1 MSWDVDLC
9 DPVTNEVLE
18 LDSPHFMRGG
28 TYAVDGTREMSLNI
42 TYNYT
47 RFYNDAFKGGF
58 RALDGVSAVKSIPI
72 LKAAIEKIKSPLTPD
87 LNQEEWEL
95 YESQQATGYWM
106 PTKENCLRPLYQ
118 LLSLAQM
125 RPDGVWRV
133 D

>member
-42 TYNYT
+42 TFNYT

-87 LNQEEWEL
+87 LSQEEWEL

>member
-18 LDSPHFMRGG
+18 LESPHFMRGG
-28 TYAVDGTREMSLNI
+28 TYAIDGTKEMSLNI
-42 TYNYT
+42 TFNYT
-47 RFYNDAFKGGF
+47 RFYNDAFEGSF
-58 RALDGVSAVKSIPI
+58 RSLDGMSGAESIPI
-72 LKAAIEKIKSPLTPD
+72 LKAAIEKIKDPKVPD
-87 LNQEEWEL
+87 LNQEEWEH
-95 YESQQATGYWM
+95 YESCQATGYWM

-118 LLSLAQM
+118 LISLAQM

>member
-1 MSWDVDLC
+1 MSWDVNLC

-28 TYAVDGTREMSLNI
+28 TYAVDGTKEMSLNI
-42 TYNYT
+42 TFNYT

-58 RALDGVSAVKSIPI
+58 RALDGVSAVESIPI
-72 LKAAIEKIKSPLTPD
+72 LKAAIEKIKDPLTPD
-87 LNQEEWEL
+87 LSQEERED

-118 LLSLAQM
+118 HHSLAQM

-133 D
+133 E

>member
-28 TYAVDGTREMSLNI
+28 TYAVGGTREMSLNI
-42 TYNYT
+42 TFNYT

-72 LKAAIEKIKSPLTPD
+72 LKAAIEKIKDPLTPD
-87 LNQEEWEL
+87 LNQEERKHS
-95 YESQQATGYWM
+95 ESQQATGYWM

-133 D
+133 E

>member
-1 MSWDVDLC
+1 MSWDVSLC

-42 TYNYT
+42 TFNYT
-47 RFYNDAFKGGF
+47 RFYNDVFECGF
-58 RALDGVSAVKSIPI
+58 RALDGMSAVKSIPI

-87 LNQEEWEL
+87 LNQEEWEY
-95 YESQQATGYWM
+95 YESRQATGYWM

-133 D
+133 E

>member
-9 DPVTNEVLE
+9 DPVTNEVFE

-28 TYAVDGTREMSLNI
+28 TYAVGGTREMSLNI
-42 TYNYT
+42 TFNYA
-47 RFYNDAFKGGF
+47 RFYNDAFEGGF
-58 RALDGVSAVKSIPI
+58 RALDGMSAVKSIPI
-72 LKAAIEKIKSPLTPD
+72 LKTAIEKIESPLTPD
-87 LNQEEWEL
+87 LNQEEWEH
-95 YESQQATGYWM
+95 YESLQATGYWM

-133 D
+133 G

>member
-18 LDSPHFMRGG
+18 LDNPHFMRGG

-42 TYNYT
+42 TFNYT

-58 RALDGVSAVKSIPI
+58 RSLNGMTGAESIPI
-72 LKAAIEKIKSPLTPD
+72 LKAAIERIHDPKIPD
-87 LNQEEWEL
+87 LNEDERYE
-95 YESQQATGYWM
+95 YESKNATGYWM
-106 PTKENCLRPLYQ
+106 PTKVNCLKPLYQ

-133 D
+133 E

>member
-18 LDSPHFMRGG
+18 LDNPHFMRGG

-42 TYNYT
+42 TFNYT

-58 RALDGVSAVKSIPI
+58 RALDGVSAVESIPI
-72 LKAAIEKIKSPLTPD
+72 LKAAIEKIKDPLTPD
-87 LNQEEWEL
+87 LSQEERED

>member
-9 DPVTNEVLE
+9 DPVTNEILE
-18 LDSPHFMRGG
+18 LDNPHFMRGG

-42 TYNYT
+42 TFNYT

-58 RALDGVSAVKSIPI
+58 RALDGVSAVESIPI
-72 LKAAIEKIKSPLTPD
+72 LKAAIEKIKDPLTPD
-87 LNQEEWEL
+87 LSQEERED

>member
-42 TYNYT
+42 TFNYT

-87 LNQEEWEL
+87 LSQEEWEL

-133 D
+133 E

>member
-1 MSWDVDLC
+1 
-9 DPVTNEVLE
+9 
-18 LDSPHFMRGG
+18 
-28 TYAVDGTREMSLNI
+28 MSLNI

-87 LNQEEWEL
+87 LNQEEREL

>member
-18 LDSPHFMRGG
+18 LDNPHFMRGG
-28 TYAVDGTREMSLNI
+28 TYAVGGTCEMSLNI
-42 TYNYT
+42 TFNYT

-58 RALDGVSAVKSIPI
+58 RALDGVTAVESIPI
-72 LKAAIEKIKSPLTPD
+72 LKAAIEKIKDPLTPD
-87 LNQEEWEL
+87 LSQEEREH

-106 PTKENCLRPLYQ
+106 PTKDNCLRPLYQ

-133 D
+133 E